1 VADYRLSRHA
11 ATDLEAIA
19 VFSIDRF
26 GINRAR
32 RYRDELIACFSNL
45 AANPSLGRR
54 AEQLAKGLRRFEH
67 GSHIIF
73 YTREGGDISVVRVL
87 HYRMDAGRHL

>member
-1 VADYRLSRHA
+1 MGEYRLSRRA

-19 VFSIDRF
+19 EFSIDRF
-26 GINRAR
+26 GIEQAR
-32 RYRDELIACFSNL
+32 RYRDELTSCLSSL
-45 AANPSLGRR
+45 VANPRLGRR

-73 YTREGGDISVVRVL
+73 YSFKGDDVFIVRVL
-87 HYRMDAGRHL
+87 HYRMDAGKYL